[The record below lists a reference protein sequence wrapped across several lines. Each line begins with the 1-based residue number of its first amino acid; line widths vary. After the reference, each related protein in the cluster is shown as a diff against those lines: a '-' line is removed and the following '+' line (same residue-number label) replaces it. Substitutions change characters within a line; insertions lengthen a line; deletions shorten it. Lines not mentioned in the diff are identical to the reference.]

1 MKFFTSLISGGLDK
15 WIYFSEH
22 LQLIMFG
29 DLFSQRGDYSDGLF
43 YGGHRKFLNG
53 RGTSILE
60 PPNEFKSKRAY
71 RNMKR
76 LEKNESTDSVEKIN
90 FHINFQKKH
99 EPVEEQV
106 DHNVKKFKKLANAV
120 KQTVI
125 LEHFSSISR
134 LDWVEDV
141 QAGCHIWINKNTGE
155 VVSVCPW
162 AVHDDSGLN
171 TPDGETVNDSLTA
184 NSSVH
189 SRHVPPFQSGSVA
202 SKSTLQSA
210 GSASI
215 NSKSYH
221 NHFLDERDDSVEYG
235 TGSLVYDSSELETL
249 FAMLDSASSKK

>member
-1 MKFFTSLISGGLDK
+1 
-15 WIYFSEH
+15 
-22 LQLIMFG
+22 MFG
-29 DLFSQRGDYSDGLF
+29 DLFSQRGDYSDGMF

-60 PPNEFKSKRAY
+60 PPNEFKSRRAY

-76 LEKNESTDSVEKIN
+76 IENNVSTDSVVN

-106 DHNVKKFKKLANAV
+106 DHVKKFKKLANAV

-134 LDWVEDV
+134 LDWIEDI

-155 VVSVCPW
+155 VVNVCPW
-162 AVHDDSGLN
+162 AVHDESGLN

-189 SRHVPPFQSGSVA
+189 THHLPHFHGSSVN

-210 GSASI
+210 GSASL

-249 FAMLDSASSKK
+249 FAMLDNCSKK